1 MVRAVKGGGVV
12 GGKIE
17 ILISASEVENGV
29 EVYATTNVDG
39 KVYSGKKIIP
49 DKTIYDINREREG
62 QEIIFEEWK
71 KDLNK

>member
-1 MVRAVKGGGVV
+1 M